1 MHRESI
7 TDALLGTVLAFNT
20 VLEIPAGA
28 SLLVQIFGAGVIFL
42 VLYNMLEQA
51 REWEEKIKKARRAA
65 TRVGKEK

>member
-20 VLEIPAGA
+20 VMEIPAGT
-28 SLLVQIFGAGVIFL
+28 SLLVQIFGTGVIFL
-42 VLYNMLEQA
+42 ALYNMLEQA

-65 TRVGKEK
+65 TRVGNK